1 VRVWFIII
9 LVPLLFGD
17 YFWVGGGGFDVGF
30 FFSYLDEKT
39 FSFNFVLNDVFVRYW
54 YSL

>member
-1 VRVWFIII
+1 MVYYYFGATFIWR
-9 LVPLLFGD
+9 LFLG
-17 YFWVGGGGFDVGF
+17 WWGGFDVGF